1 MTETFISINTFASSA
16 RTSILPIYISFS
28 LILFKIQLFEKIS
41 LHLYCFPPI
50 LRKIDRKKTISQI
63 IWNWF
68 QNEEEKKSKK
78 KRLKAI
84 QKVNIKRNIIFFFLT
99 HFCISYLSVF
109 FSTILFLLCS
119 NKFRWKPILSD
130 SKLVLFE
137 EKLTIAWNTIHS
149 LTETEFNVFYRRK
162 QNMKYISWVLCLFT
176 VIF

>member
-16 RTSILPIYISFS
+16 RTSILPIYISFP

-84 QKVNIKRNIIFFFLT
+84 QKVNIKRNIIFFFWPIFVSVICQYFFQLSSFYYVLINFDGNQYFLT
-99 HFCISYLSVF
+99 RFV
-109 FSTILFLLCS
+109 
-119 NKFRWKPILSD
+119 W
-130 SKLVLFE
+130 
-137 EKLTIAWNTIHS
+137 
-149 LTETEFNVFYRRK
+149 RK
-162 QNMKYISWVLCLFT
+162 INYCMKYNTFSNRNRI
-176 VIF
+176 